1 MIYHSTSFLP
11 IRKRKNGAVN
21 KIWKEKEIS
30 HREIL
35 YSAEWCGA
43 MCTKYLA
50 NSIPSERTVSSS
62 SLCLYAASSSQ
73 WSRNARNWIT
83 WLVGSRTLYLS
94 SRRRLMMDVLLFHLT
109 TTTTIGLLLCFF
121 PMAVDIQRRTAD
133 GEKEELFSA
142 PGAFKWAAKIS
153 LCIPKKSY
161 KEKCLCLTDQ
171 LEIMPPGSHLRG
183 WLDVE
188 KNRTPCPF
196 FSMRFLNM
204 KIDN

>member
-21 KIWKEKEIS
+21 KIWKEG
-30 HREIL
+30 RNL
-35 YSAEWCGA
+35 FPTAVFFFCAEWCGA

-62 SLCLYAASSSQ
+62 SLCLYAASSQ

-133 GEKEELFSA
+133 G
-142 PGAFKWAAKIS
+142 AKGRVVF
-153 LCIPKKSY
+153 CA
-161 KEKCLCLTDQ
+161 
-171 LEIMPPGSHLRG
+171 R
-183 WLDVE
+183 
-188 KNRTPCPF
+188 
-196 FSMRFLNM
+196 RFQMGGEN
-204 KIDN
+204 